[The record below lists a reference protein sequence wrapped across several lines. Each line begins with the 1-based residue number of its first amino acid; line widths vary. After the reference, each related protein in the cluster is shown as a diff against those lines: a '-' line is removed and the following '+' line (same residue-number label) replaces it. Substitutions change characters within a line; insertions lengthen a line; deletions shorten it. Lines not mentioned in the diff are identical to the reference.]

1 MEQAELVSMLDQIIK
16 DRGVPRN
23 IRETLEESIQI
34 LNGSESMSEKVSY
47 IISLLDDASNDTNL
61 SSYTRINIWNLIS
74 TLENFKTDI

>member
-34 LNGSESMSEKVSY
+34 LNGNESMSEKVSY
-47 IISLLDDASNDTNL
+47 IISLLDDASTDTNL